1 MQGMYAC
8 RSAPK
13 LRSRE
18 ASARKQVKPEAPTPD
33 AFGIARAKP
42 KYGTPSGV
50 SAGSC
55 CPHHIAARRISKQ
68 LEETQA
74 VFFYACVS
82 FFPQNSLRDFCG
94 SPEIIPQ
101 NSLRDFCGSLEIIPQ
116 NSLRDFCGS
125 PEIIPQNSLR
135 DFCGSPEN
143 ERHGWRSF
151 FCAAR
156 MGRQARADITTPPSC
171 LWQATVSAAQG
182 KRRLGQE
189 ISPQW
194 EISKLAG
201 GQRAHLVAARRF
213 GLRRASFA
221 A

>member
-55 CPHHIAARRISKQ
+55 CPHHVAARRISKQ
-68 LEETQA
+68 LEEAQA

-82 FFPQNSLRDFCG
+82 VFPQNAFCEFCG
-94 SPEIIPQ
+94 SPEIIPK
-101 NSLRDFCGSLEIIPQ
+101 NSLRE
-116 NSLRDFCGS
+116 FCGS

-135 DFCGSPEN
+135 DFCGSPKY

-151 FCAAR
+151 FCAER
-156 MGRQARADITTPPSC
+156 TGSC
-171 LWQATVSAAQG
+171 LYNPPASLCSAPSLPQG
-182 KRRLGQE
+182 
-189 ISPQW
+189 
-194 EISKLAG
+194 
-201 GQRAHLVAARRF
+201 
-213 GLRRASFA
+213 GLQ
-221 A
+221 

>member
-55 CPHHIAARRISKQ
+55 CPHHVAARRISKQ
-68 LEETQA
+68 LEEAQA

-101 NSLRDFCGSLEIIPQ
+101 NSLRDFCGS
-116 NSLRDFCGS
+116 
-125 PEIIPQNSLR
+125 
-135 DFCGSPEN
+135 PEN
-143 ERHGWRSF
+143 ERHSWRSF

-156 MGRQARADITTPPSC
+156 TGRQARADITTPPSC
-171 LWQATVSAAQG
+171 LWQATFS
-182 KRRLGQE
+182 R
-189 ISPQW
+189 
-194 EISKLAG
+194 G
-201 GQRAHLVAARRF
+201 GNRAR
-213 GLRRASFA
+213 
-221 A
+221 